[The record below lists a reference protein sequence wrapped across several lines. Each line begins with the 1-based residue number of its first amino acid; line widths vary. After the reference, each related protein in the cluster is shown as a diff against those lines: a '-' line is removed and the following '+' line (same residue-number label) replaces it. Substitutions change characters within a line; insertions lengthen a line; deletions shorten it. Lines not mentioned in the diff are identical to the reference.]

1 MPDEVLCET
10 VDAVGVVR
18 INRPETLNALNLAL
32 LDQIAAALE
41 GFDGDGNVRCM
52 LLGGSE
58 RAFSSGYDMAELAA
72 TTATDIYRNNVFARW
87 ERLRAIRKPVVA
99 AVSGYAIS
107 AGCEL
112 MLAADIVIASE
123 TARIGLPDTSVGS
136 IPGAGGT
143 QRLTRLAGKALAMD
157 VILTGRTLSA
167 EEALAAGLVS
177 RVVPRENYFSEGLH
191 VCRELSKRAPLA
203 LQMAKRAVLDAYES
217 SLAAGLAHEHA
228 LFQIAFGS
236 ADHREGLRAFLEKR
250 PAIFAGR

>member
-10 VDAVGVVR
+10 LEAVGVVR

-32 LDQIAAALE
+32 LDQIVAALE
-41 GFDGDGNVRCM
+41 RFDADANVRCM
-52 LLGGSE
+52 LLAGGE
-58 RAFSSGYDMAELAA
+58 RAFSSGHDMAELAA
-72 TTATDIYRNNVFARW
+72 TAPIDVYRSNFFARW
-87 ERLRAIRKPVVA
+87 GRLRAIRKPIVA

-123 TARIGLPDTSVGS
+123 TARIGLPETGVGS

-143 QRLTRLAGKALAMD
+143 QRLTRIAGKALAMD

-177 RVVPRENYFSEGLH
+177 RVVPRENYFSEALH
-191 VCRELSKRAPLA
+191 VCRELGKRAPLA
-203 LQMAKRAVLDAYES
+203 LQLAKCAVLSAYDS
-217 SLAAGLAHEHA
+217 TLAAGLAQEHD
-228 LFQIAFGS
+228 LFQIVFS
-236 ADHREGLRAFLEKR
+236 TADHREGLRAFLEKR
-250 PAIFAGR
+250 PAIFVGR